1 MKSRFKA
8 LGASII
14 MMACAVFSGCAT
26 DLIGKSADLTKFEFP
41 TGMAVH
47 PNGKYAYVVGSN
59 FDLDYRATDGG
70 ALYVIDLETG
80 AILPSSKRMGSFGTN
95 VVLSSDARR
104 GYTVTRDDDA
114 LVWFDISE
122 DGSSISCPNA
132 PESDNLLDCRVIVD
146 DDPTHVSV
154 TRSYREKMTVTPE
167 GQSVTERVEFD
178 LLMIAQLRNA
188 RVTAMT
194 VREGAEGKPE
204 FSFQT
209 GSFVYGASETLWIG
223 GERFIVTGRSA
234 SNLLVISPALNAD
247 GGVEGLYSR
256 QGMTVPNA
264 FGAYEGRGMTLDP
277 LGKDFFLINQ
287 YPNTLLKFDISG
299 LAKGDNATDEAHV
312 TQMMTLPS
320 DMSKVTWVGDALT
333 GVLYLTS
340 VVDDTIYIVDPRTMK
355 MVNTVATGDGPYE
368 MTVVDQTMYLINF
381 LENSIQAFDVSVP
394 LEPVLKSV
402 VIANTENADEDKDAE

>member
-1 MKSRFKA
+1 MNNYFKTF
-8 LGASII
+8 GASMLIF
-14 MMACAVFSGCAT
+14 ACAVLSGCAT

-70 ALYVIDLETG
+70 VLYVINLETG
-80 AILPSSKRMGSFGTN
+80 AIMPSSKKMGSFGTN

-122 DGSSISCPNA
+122 DGSTISCPNA
-132 PESDNLLDCRVIVD
+132 PDSDTLLDCRVIVD
-146 DDPTHVSV
+146 DDPTHVAI
-154 TRSYREKMTVTPE
+154 TRSYRDKVTYLPD
-167 GQSVTERVEFD
+167 GQSVTQRTEFD
-178 LLMIAQLRNA
+178 LLMIGQLRNA
-188 RVTAMT
+188 RVTAVT
-194 VREGAEGKPE
+194 VRDGAEGKPE
-204 FSFQT
+204 FSFQ
-209 GSFVYGASETLWIG
+209 SSSYVYGASEVLWIG
-223 GERFIVTGRSA
+223 GEQFIVTGRSA

-247 GGVEGLYSR
+247 GGVEGLYAR
-256 QGMTVPNA
+256 QGITVPNA

-299 LAKGDNATDEAHV
+299 LVKGDNATDEAHV

-320 DMSKVTWVGDALT
+320 DMSKVAWVGDAAQGL
-333 GVLYLTS
+333 LYLTS
-340 VVDDTIYIVDPRTMK
+340 VIDDSIYIVDPRTMDIVK
-355 MVNTVATGDGPYE
+355 TVSTGDGPYE
-368 MTVVDQTMYLINF
+368 MTIVGDTMYVINF
-381 LENSIQAFDVSVP
+381 LEESIQAFDVSEP
-394 LEPVLKSV
+394 LEPVLESV
-402 VIANTENADEDKDAE
+402 VIANTDAIEDKDVE